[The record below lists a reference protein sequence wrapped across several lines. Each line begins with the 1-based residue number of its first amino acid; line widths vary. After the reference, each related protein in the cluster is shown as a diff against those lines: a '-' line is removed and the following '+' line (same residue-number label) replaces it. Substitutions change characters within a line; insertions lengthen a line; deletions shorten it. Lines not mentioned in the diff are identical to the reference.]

1 MVQLRSVQL
10 ALSCTSEVLMKSHI
24 KYGLITTCCWNI
36 LLLFALIIRADV
48 KEVPIS
54 YFFDD
59 GTEGIAMTIFL
70 IAWAFIWF
78 GIGSHA
84 RKDYLIKK
92 QSYKNMFSNIDNRV
106 FHKAFTTHYFS
117 KHAKML
123 SIVFGTAIPW
133 YVIGYVREPF
143 KVTDF
148 VVIISLMFLSI
159 ICFWFYKHYKIT

>member
-1 MVQLRSVQL
+1 MVQLQSVQL
-10 ALSCTSEVLMKSHI
+10 ALSCINEVLMKSHI

-48 KEVPIS
+48 KGVSIS

-59 GTEGIAMTIFL
+59 GTDGIAMTMFL

-92 QSYKNMFSNIDNRV
+92 QSYKNMFPNIDDRTL
-106 FHKAFTTHYFS
+106 HKAFTTHYFS
-117 KHAKML
+117 IHAKML
-123 SIVFGTAIPW
+123 SIVFTTAIPW

-143 KVTDF
+143 KITDF
-148 VVIISLMFLSI
+148 VILATLMLLSI
-159 ICFWFYKHYKIT
+159 ICFWFYKHYKLT

>member
-1 MVQLRSVQL
+1 
-10 ALSCTSEVLMKSHI
+10 MKSHI

-36 LLLFALIIRADV
+36 LLLFTLIIRADV

-92 QSYKNMFSNIDNRV
+92 QLYKNMFPNIDNRA
-106 FHKAFTTHYFS
+106 FYKAFTTHYFS
-117 KHAKML
+117 KHAKTL
-123 SIVFGTAIPW
+123 SIVFTSAIPW

-148 VVIISLMFLSI
+148 VVIAPLMFLSI
-159 ICFWFYKHYKIT
+159 ICFWFYKKYHKLT